1 MPELPIAPPV
11 AREPTTP
18 SPAVQEA
25 RPAATLHPLPK
36 PLPQPSLGSTLL
48 ASGMLQRPIAANDP
62 LTPIRRM
69 TQPEKIAFFS

>member
-1 MPELPIAPPV
+1 MPPAQPVLHEPVRPAPV
-11 AREPTTP
+11 A
-18 SPAVQEA
+18 QEQP
-25 RPAATLHPLPK
+25 RPAAALHPLPR

-48 ASGMLQRPIAANDP
+48 ASGLLQRPVAANDP

>member
-1 MPELPIAPPV
+1 MQMMQEPVRPAPAAQP
-11 AREPTTP
+11 AP
-18 SPAVQEA
+18 SEQP
-25 RPAATLHPLPK
+25 RPAATLHPMPK
-36 PLPQPSLGSTLL
+36 PIPQPSLGSTLL

>member
-1 MPELPIAPPV
+1 MQIIQEPV
-11 AREPTTP
+11 RPA
-18 SPAVQEA
+18 PAVHPSEQP
-25 RPAATLHPLPK
+25 RPAATLHPVPK
-36 PLPQPSLGSTLL
+36 PIPQPSLGSTLL